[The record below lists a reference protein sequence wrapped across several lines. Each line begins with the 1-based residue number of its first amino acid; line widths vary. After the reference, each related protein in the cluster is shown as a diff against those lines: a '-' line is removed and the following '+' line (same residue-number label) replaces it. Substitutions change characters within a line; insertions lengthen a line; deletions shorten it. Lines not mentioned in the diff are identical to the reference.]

1 MPTKKQRRR
10 RAKTFRHEYDFVI
23 EDDEGNEVP
32 LDTSEFRAERA
43 ERDKEKSAS
52 KPARSQSRTRSA
64 REPQPPSWQRAWRR
78 GGVMG
83 GLMLAAFLFLFKD
96 APLAVRVA
104 WGMFYAAA
112 FVPLT
117 YFIDRMAYRAYQ
129 KRTARTKA
137 KRA

>member
-10 RAKTFRHEYDFVI
+10 RAKNFRHEYDFVI
-23 EDDEGNEVP
+23 EDDEGNDVP

-43 ERDKEKSAS
+43 ERDKQKSAS
-52 KPARSQSRTRSA
+52 KPARQTRARST
-64 REPQPPSWQRAWRR
+64 REPPPPSWQRAWRR

-83 GLMLAAFLFLFKD
+83 ALMLAAFLFLFKD

-104 WGMFYAAA
+104 WGLFYAAA

-117 YFIDRMAYRAYQ
+117 YFVDRMAYRAHQ
-129 KRTARTKA
+129 KRVARMNAKKA
-137 KRA
+137 